1 MGALHAIGG
10 ITGLPVALLVIRYLN
25 PTGHL
30 IVFDLMR
37 YIAPCLPRARLL
49 LCQCLLG
56 DLVSLKIS
64 TPLGSLKE
72 T

>member
-1 MGALHAIGG
+1 MFGLTWERLAE
-10 ITGLPVALLVIRYLN
+10 ITGLPVALHISE

-30 IVFDLMR
+30 IVFDLIR

-49 LCQCLLG
+49 CAQCLLG

-64 TPLGSLKE
+64 TPLAR
-72 T
+72 